1 MSCLSR
7 AEVLQGSKIL
17 KKSIENPTSKLAV
30 HGKEQTD
37 VLMIGDL
44 VSQHPLM
51 KITYFYLLLIIQLLS
66 SSSIL
71 WHSTNNMSPMMK
83 AVMASR
89 FGNPNDVLSIRDTLK
104 PTLPA
109 KKEALLIQV
118 HACSLSPGDYRTLL
132 GDKTVVCNPIMP
144 YIPGGDVCGVV
155 VEVSPGLTSQYSPG
169 DAVVATWDMMG
180 SGGLGEYSVVDPK
193 KTTKLPTALSAIEGA
208 ALANSAGHALSILDR
223 ANIQQGDRV
232 LVLGGSGG
240 VGTIL
245 LQLLKKSKGASYVA
259 STSTDTALLK
269 ELGVDR
275 AINYTDANWWEDPEF
290 IETPFDV
297 IIDAAEGQQGWERV
311 LHSKTASV
319 LKGAKQGGR
328 WVAVVFNNWHIDGK
342 HMYQIFGLL
351 LPPLGRQL
359 YNMVRRTTPYYR
371 MYLGE
376 VSKAMLEKALTMAA
390 NKEFKAI
397 LDPDSPHAFT
407 EEGVKEAWNLHIARK
422 GHGKIVIQVG
432 E

>member
-1 MSCLSR
+1 
-7 AEVLQGSKIL
+7 
-17 KKSIENPTSKLAV
+17 
-30 HGKEQTD
+30 
-37 VLMIGDL
+37 
-44 VSQHPLM
+44 
-51 KITYFYLLLIIQLLS
+51 
-66 SSSIL
+66 
-71 WHSTNNMSPMMK
+71 MMK

-89 FGNPNDVLSIRDTLK
+89 FGTPNDVLSIRDTVK
-104 PTLPA
+104 PTLSD
-109 KKEALLIQV
+109 KKEAILIQV
-118 HACSLSPGDYRTLL
+118 HACSLSPGDYRMLL
-132 GDKTVVCNPIMP
+132 GDKTVVCNPAMP

-155 VEVSPGLTSQYSPG
+155 VEVTATLQQQYSPG
-169 DAVVATWDMMG
+169 DVVVATWDMMG
-180 SGGLGEYSVVDPK
+180 TGGLGEYCIVDPK
-193 KTTKLPTALSAIEGA
+193 KTTKLPPSLTPIEGA
-208 ALANSAGHALSILDR
+208 ALANSAGHACSILDR
-223 ANIQQGDRV
+223 ANIQPGDRV

-240 VGTIL
+240 IGTIL
-245 LQLLKKSKGASYVA
+245 LQLLKRSSMMGASYVA

-275 AINYTDANWWEDPEF
+275 AINYTEINWWEDPEF

-297 IIDAAEGQQGWERV
+297 IIDAAEGRQGWEKVSR
-311 LHSKTASV
+311 STPKSV

-328 WVAVVFNNWHIDGK
+328 WVAVVFNEWHIDGK
-342 HMYQIFGLL
+342 HMHQIIFGLL

-376 VSKAMLEKALTMAA
+376 VSKEMMEKAITMAA

-397 LDPDSPHAFT
+397 IDPSSPHAFT

-422 GHGKIVIQVG
+422 GHGKIVIQVH